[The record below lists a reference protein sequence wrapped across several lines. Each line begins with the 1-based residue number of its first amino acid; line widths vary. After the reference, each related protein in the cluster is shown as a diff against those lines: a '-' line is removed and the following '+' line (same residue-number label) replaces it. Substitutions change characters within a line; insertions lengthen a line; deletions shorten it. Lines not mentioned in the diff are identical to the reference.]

1 MGYRSK
7 AFFFFSSVTGENF
20 MLRILHS
27 LPRTHKLLLLPV
39 ATMVTVLG
47 AQKIVT
53 TYQDVQRE
61 NQTLDTIILPLQP
74 DRRPGLP
81 SLQFERG
88 AVADAIEIAT
98 QAIDATRDHVPLSS
112 LKATEI
118 VDLDLVQSAAA
129 EYQET
134 SVPLVASVPLVMAKS
149 SDSSSKRSET
159 PDGPDDSREIGVK
172 VLDEGSLHMAVVIG
186 TIASGM
192 LDHDGSLVA
201 NATSY
206 EEVSED
212 ELTMFDEGPVI
223 LDREIASRETF
234 VPEWKTYRIQRGDT
248 LAVIAQQ
255 YLGLGYSEVL
265 ALLEQVPDQN
275 ILTRWRVGDSFDY
288 QLDEEG
294 RLLSMKIMRDVRRGV
309 MVERDEGAYD
319 VTTIERSGEPT
330 QRLFAGTVSGSF
342 ARSAQATGLSS
353 AEVSQLSRLLN
364 KKLDFRRDT
373 RRGDHFQVL
382 MESDVIDGQSLDSR
396 VLAVQYQG
404 ERMNLTV
411 IRNDSDNTF
420 YTPDGNSLDP
430 AFNRYP
436 FDGRY
441 RLSSNFNPTRKHPVT
456 GRVRPH
462 KGTDFAMPIGTSVQT
477 PANGHVEKVGNHP
490 GAGRYVVIRHDN
502 GYKTRYL
509 HLSKPLVSSGQRVAM
524 GERVAL
530 SGNTGRSTGPHL
542 HYEVLVN
549 NTQVNAMKVA
559 LPENQSL
566 QGEQLIA
573 FQRQAEPLLAALE
586 SGETGTVVAS
596 AQVEPEDDDS

>member
-1 MGYRSK
+1 
-7 AFFFFSSVTGENF
+7 
-20 MLRILHS
+20 
-27 LPRTHKLLLLPV
+27 
-39 ATMVTVLG
+39 
-47 AQKIVT
+47 
-53 TYQDVQRE
+53 
-61 NQTLDTIILPLQP
+61 
-74 DRRPGLP
+74 
-81 SLQFERG
+81 
-88 AVADAIEIAT
+88 
-98 QAIDATRDHVPLSS
+98 
-112 LKATEI
+112 
-118 VDLDLVQSAAA
+118 
-129 EYQET
+129 
-134 SVPLVASVPLVMAKS
+134 
-149 SDSSSKRSET
+149 
-159 PDGPDDSREIGVK
+159 
-172 VLDEGSLHMAVVIG
+172 
-186 TIASGM
+186 
-192 LDHDGSLVA
+192 
-201 NATSY
+201 
-206 EEVSED
+206 
-212 ELTMFDEGPVI
+212 
-223 LDREIASRETF
+223 
-234 VPEWKTYRIQRGDT
+234 IQRGDT

-411 IRNDSDNTF
+411 VRNDSDNTF